1 MRCARLLKEEAQRVS
16 SSVAIK
22 IGNTKRAL
30 FVISNIKCGQ
40 KIHGHLHVDIPK
52 IDFIVSYLPDLI
64 VTYIQGSQ
72 LQKDNRFCLW
82 LN

>member
-1 MRCARLLKEEAQRVS
+1 MRCARLLKEEAQRGS

-30 FVISNIKCGQ
+30 FVISTIKCGQ
-40 KIHGHLHVDIPK
+40 KIHGHLDVPK
-52 IDFIVSYLPDLI
+52 IDSIVSYLPDLI

>member
-1 MRCARLLKEEAQRVS
+1 MRCARLLEEEAQRGS

-22 IGNTKRAL
+22 IENTKRAL

-40 KIHGHLHVDIPK
+40 KIHGHLDIPK
-52 IDFIVSYLPDLI
+52 FDSIVSHLPDLI

>member
-1 MRCARLLKEEAQRVS
+1 MRCARLLKEEAQRGS

-40 KIHGHLHVDIPK
+40 KIHGHLDVLKLDG
-52 IDFIVSYLPDLI
+52 IVSYLPDLI